1 MPFGGGMVQ
10 YRPSDGVEVNV
21 CVLIVCTSEERRSE
35 KKEEQSAKSNTAVM
49 V

>member
-1 MPFGGGMVQ
+1 VNIIDQFGDVGSV
-10 YRPSDGVEVNV
+10 RGVEVS
-21 CVLIVCTSEERRSE
+21 VLTICTSEERRSE